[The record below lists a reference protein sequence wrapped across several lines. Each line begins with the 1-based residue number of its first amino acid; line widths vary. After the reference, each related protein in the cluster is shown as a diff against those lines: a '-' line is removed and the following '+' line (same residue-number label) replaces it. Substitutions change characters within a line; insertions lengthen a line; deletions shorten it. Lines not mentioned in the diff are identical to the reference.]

1 MHDSFIQSLVEYM
14 HKDRR
19 MTEDSLAESVK
30 KAWNYIDSAKKFP
43 LVVDRWKHVLGL
55 ILLGKGDN
63 HLVESCRG
71 LRSSLVED
79 TIQILVDF
87 GSGGNNDDVD
97 ELEDLIV
104 GLNDIN
110 DDNEGRNS
118 DDDFGVKV

>member
-1 MHDSFIQSLVEYM
+1 MIQSLVEYI
-14 HKDRR
+14 HKERR
-19 MTEDSLAESVK
+19 MTEEDSLAESVS
-30 KAWNYIDSAKKFP
+30 KAWNYINLAKKFP
-43 LVVDRWKHVLGL
+43 LVVDRWKRVLGL

-110 DDNEGRNS
+110 DDNEGNKS
-118 DDDFGVKV
+118 DDDFGVNV